1 LEVKKKM
8 KIVNLTPHSIILYTD
23 EGKKIEIPPSGTIA
37 RVHESTEIIG
47 KIQVETDG
55 NIPVI
60 RKTLGQVEN
69 LPEPREGTIYIVSLI
84 VAQALAGTRSDVYV
98 IGESI
103 RDKEGRVIGARSLAQ
118 L

>member
-1 LEVKKKM
+1 M
-8 KIVNLTPHSIILYTD
+8 KIINLTPHPVNLQT
-23 EGKKIEIPPSGTIA
+23 ETGVVEIPPSGIVA
-37 RVHESTEIIG
+37 RVEEKTEEVG
-47 KIQVETDG
+47 KVKVG
-55 NIPVI
+55 NSGHVPVI

-84 VAQALAGTRSDVYV
+84 VAQALEGTRSDVYV

>member
-1 LEVKKKM
+1 M
-8 KIVNLTPHSIILYTD
+8 KIVNLTPHAINFQTD
-23 EGKKIEIPPSGTIA
+23 EGQVEIPPSGIVA
-37 RVHESTEIIG
+37 RVEEKTEVVGKVKIG
-47 KIQVETDG
+47 DG
-55 NIPVI
+55 HVPVI
-60 RKTLGQVEN
+60 RKSFGQVQN

-84 VAQALAGTRSDVYV
+84 VAQALAGTRSDIYV

>member
-1 LEVKKKM
+1 M
-8 KIVNLTPHSIILYTD
+8 KVVNLTPHTINLQTD
-23 EGKKIEIPPSGTIA
+23 EGQVVEIPPSGIVA
-37 RVHESTEIIG
+37 RVEEKTETIG
-47 KIQVETDG
+47 KIQVGDG

-60 RKTLGQVEN
+60 RKTLGRVEN
-69 LPEPREGTIYIVSLI
+69 LPEPREDTIYIVSLI